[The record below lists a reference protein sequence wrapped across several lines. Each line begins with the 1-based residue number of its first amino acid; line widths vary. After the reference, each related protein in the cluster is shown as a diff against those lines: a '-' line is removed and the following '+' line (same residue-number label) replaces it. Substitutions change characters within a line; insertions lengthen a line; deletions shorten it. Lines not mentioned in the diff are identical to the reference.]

1 MITKSVAELHDLTRR
16 ILIAAG
22 AAESNANEVAEHL
35 AESNLCGVDT
45 HGVWHLPGYVQAIRD
60 GYIAPTALPAVAQE
74 KSNTALV
81 IGNWTF
87 GHVAA
92 KFATK
97 LGIVKAR
104 KHDIALI
111 SIVQTNHIGRLGYY
125 VEMAAA
131 EGMISM
137 VFAGGFGIGEPVAVP
152 YGGRKPIFHT
162 NPIAMSFPTTD
173 GEPMMFDYATTAVSG
188 VKVMNALRRGEK
200 LPPGCIVGK
209 DGNPSTNPNDFSEGG
224 AYVPFGGHKG
234 YALMIATE
242 MLGRVF
248 SGADAFADTDYG
260 GPQMRHQG
268 NMMILFRAD
277 LFQDFSDYTIRAEE
291 LRQRVHA
298 TPPAP
303 GFSEVLAPGDPEAR
317 TRKVR
322 TRDGIPVAN
331 DIWESLVELATDL
344 GVEID

>member
-1 MITKSVAELHDLTRR
+1 MIT
-16 ILIAAG
+16 
-22 AAESNANEVAEHL
+22 
-35 AESNLCGVDT
+35 
-45 HGVWHLPGYVQAIRD
+45 
-60 GYIAPTALPAVAQE
+60 
-74 KSNTALV
+74 
-81 IGNWTF
+81 
-87 GHVAA
+87 
-92 KFATK
+92 
-97 LGIVKAR
+97 
-104 KHDIALI
+104 
-111 SIVQTNHIGRLGYY
+111 
-125 VEMAAA
+125 
-131 EGMISM
+131 
-137 VFAGGFGIGEPVAVP
+137 
-152 YGGRKPIFHT
+152 
-162 NPIAMSFPTTD
+162 
-173 GEPMMFDYATTAVSG
+173 
-188 VKVMNALRRGEK
+188 
-200 LPPGCIVGK
+200 
-209 DGNPSTNPNDFSEGG
+209 
-224 AYVPFGGHKG
+224 
-234 YALMIATE
+234 TE

-291 LRQRVHA
+291 LRQRGHA